1 MKREEMSPQAYD
13 SLINGIMMI
22 LLQNG
27 LKATTM
33 DSIAS
38 ALQISKRTLYE
49 IFSSKTE
56 MVTCALEAF
65 HEKHSAAV
73 KEIFLNAS
81 NVMEGILK
89 GFFAHRDL
97 MRQTN
102 VNFFGTLIL
111 CLLSRE
117 PNQTPRSSLF

>member
-1 MKREEMSPQAYD
+1 MYSKMKREEMSPQAYD

-56 MVTCALEAF
+56 
-65 HEKHSAAV
+65 
-73 KEIFLNAS
+73 
-81 NVMEGILK
+81 
-89 GFFAHRDL
+89 R
-97 MRQTN
+97 
-102 VNFFGTLIL
+102 
-111 CLLSRE
+111 
-117 PNQTPRSSLF
+117 